1 MKLQEWIDNKIAELK
16 GKQKYREVTFKQTKS
31 VKMSCHAIQEMFSFG
46 TIDDSVALDIEI
58 KDINRKELPVT
69 YNDGEYIDAI
79 KITLE
84 VLKPRK
90 RKTER
95 EYFYVQFA

>member
-1 MKLQEWIDNKIAELK
+1 MKLQEWINNKIGELK
-16 GKQKYREVTFKQTKS
+16 DQNNYREAVLKITKP
-31 VKMSCHAIQEMFSFG
+31 VKMSYNMISESFSFG
-46 TIDDSVALDIEI
+46 TVDDSVLLDTEI
-58 KDINRKELPVT
+58 TDVDISKLPVT
-69 YNDGEYIDAI
+69 YNDDEYVNAI

-95 EYFYVQFA
+95 EYFYVKVV